1 MIWRYMSRD
10 PSVILYAPNIHQGGG
25 KTLLLALLQECGS
38 DIVLCID
45 QRLQLPK
52 NFEYSS
58 NIHRVSP
65 GLISRF
71 MAEIWLLR
79 FVIKKD
85 LVICFGNL
93 PPFFRLSCYT
103 KVFLQNR
110 YLVENLSLSGFSIAT
125 YLRLVIQRSLFDI
138 KCRNA
143 DQFIVQTPS
152 MEKLLISKF
161 QDNIS
166 TIMLP
171 FVAGKASYSRELK
184 YSEILNYHEYDFLY
198 VASGEP
204 HKNHEALISA
214 WGLLAD
220 ENLYPTLCLTLDES
234 AALSLFQKFNYIEN
248 LKIYNTGPLSHDD
261 VLLLYHKSRALIF
274 PSKLESLGLPLI
286 EARRIGLPILA
297 PELDYVRDVL
307 DPDEVFDPNSP
318 VSIARA
324 VKRFL
329 GIDQP
334 PLPLVSA
341 KQFFVDI
348 TKRDVF

>member
-1 MIWRYMSRD
+1 MSRD

-38 DIVLCID
+38 DVVLCID
-45 QRLQLPK
+45 RRLQLPL
-52 NFEYSS
+52 NFKYSS

-65 GLISRF
+65 TLISRF

-79 FVIKKD
+79 FVVKKD
-85 LVICFGNL
+85 LVICLGNL
-93 PPFFRLSCYT
+93 PPFFRLPCHS

-110 YLVENLSLSGFSIAT
+110 YLVEKIALSGFSFAT
-125 YLRLVIQRSLFDI
+125 FLRLFVQRFLFNV
-138 KCRNA
+138 KYRNA

-152 MEKLLISKF
+152 MKKLLISKF
-161 QDNIS
+161 KDNIS
-166 TIMLP
+166 VIILP
-171 FVAGKASYSRELK
+171 FVAGIASYSRESK
-184 YSEILNYHEYDFLY
+184 YFRPINAHEYDFLY

-214 WGLLAD
+214 WGLLAN

-234 AALSLFQKFNYIEN
+234 TTSLFLNKLNLTER
-248 LKIYNTGPLSHDD
+248 LKIYNVGVLSHDD
-261 VLLLYHKSRALIF
+261 VLLLYKKSGALIF

-286 EARRIGLPILA
+286 EARRAGLAILA
-297 PELDYVRDVL
+297 SELDYVRDVL
-307 DPDEVFDPNSP
+307 DPDEVFDPDSP

-329 GIDQP
+329 GIEQP

-341 KQFFVDI
+341 KQFFADAS
-348 TKRDVF
+348 KRVIF

>member
-1 MIWRYMSRD
+1 MDRD

-38 DIVLCID
+38 DVIVCID
-45 QRLQLPK
+45 ERIELPE
-52 NFEYSS
+52 NFKCNPY
-58 NIHRVSP
+58 IHRVAP
-65 GLISRF
+65 TLIGRF
-71 MAEIWLLR
+71 KAEIWLFR
-79 FVIKKD
+79 FVVKED
-85 LVICFGNL
+85 LVICLGNL
-93 PPFFRLSCYT
+93 PPLFRLPCNT

-110 YLVENLSLSGFSIAT
+110 YLVDKVSLSGFSFAAFT
-125 YLRLVIQRSLFDI
+125 RLLIQRYLFEI
-138 KCRNA
+138 QYRHA

-161 QDNIS
+161 QDNVS
-166 TIMLP
+166 TTILP
-171 FVAGKASYSRELK
+171 FVAGTAAYSREPKDSQCLK
-184 YSEILNYHEYDFLY
+184 VHDYDFIY

-204 HKNHEALISA
+204 HKNHEALIIA

-220 ENLYPTLCLTLDES
+220 ENLYPTLCLTLDDCLV
-234 AALSLFQKFNYIEN
+234 ATLFNKFDFFDK
-248 LKIYNTGPLSHDD
+248 LKIHNVGVLSHDNI
-261 VLLLYHKSRALIF
+261 LHLYMKSRALIF

-307 DPDEVFDPNSP
+307 DPEEVFDSNSP

-329 GIDQP
+329 GIKQS

-348 TKRDVF
+348 TKREIF